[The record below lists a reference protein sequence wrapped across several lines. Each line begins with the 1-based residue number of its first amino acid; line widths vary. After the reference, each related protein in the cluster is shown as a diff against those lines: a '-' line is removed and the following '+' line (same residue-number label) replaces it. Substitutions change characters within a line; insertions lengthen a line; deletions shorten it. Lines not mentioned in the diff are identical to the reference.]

1 MGEAFQLRDDVLG
14 AFGESSV
21 TGKPVGDDL
30 REGKP
35 TPLVAIATARAT
47 AADRE
52 LLNQLGSADLTASDV
67 AELQALFVRTGAVDD
82 VEVAI
87 ERLVVE
93 ARDALAA
100 APLTETARVWLDE
113 LAAYVAWRD
122 S

>member
-1 MGEAFQLRDDVLG
+1 VLG
-14 AFGESSV
+14 AFGETAV

-35 TPLVAIATARAT
+35 TPLVAIATARA
-47 AADRE
+47 AESDRE
-52 LLNQLGSADLTASDV
+52 LLAQLGSAELTDADI
-67 AELQALFVRTGAVDD
+67 AALQSLFIRTGAIDD
-82 VEVAI
+82 VEAAI

-93 ARDALAA
+93 ARDALGA
-100 APLTETARVWLDE
+100 APLTETARAWLDE